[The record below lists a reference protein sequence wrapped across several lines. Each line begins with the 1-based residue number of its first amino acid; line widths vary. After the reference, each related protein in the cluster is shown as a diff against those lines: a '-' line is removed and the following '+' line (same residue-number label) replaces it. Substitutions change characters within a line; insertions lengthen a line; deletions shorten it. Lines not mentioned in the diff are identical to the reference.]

1 MAKARYGRKQTNPL
15 LKWGYMVF
23 FGLVTLWLLISII
36 TQQSPTN
43 VLSSF
48 FSKLPNPVTKNQEM
62 LLIEKDSI
70 IASLEEKLEACAG
83 TTKFKRGMVIID
95 SETMNMRSK
104 PSLISDIVMRIPAN
118 AEVEVMFYDTETFF
132 LDSKAGKWCKIRYAG
147 TEGWAWGNFI
157 EEVY

>member
-1 MAKARYGRKQTNPL
+1 
-15 LKWGYMVF
+15 
-23 FGLVTLWLLISII
+23 
-36 TQQSPTN
+36 
-43 VLSSF
+43 
-48 FSKLPNPVTKNQEM
+48 
-62 LLIEKDSI
+62 
-70 IASLEEKLEACAG
+70 
-83 TTKFKRGMVIID
+83 MVIID